1 MLTSVIGKI
10 FLEAYNKQ
18 NNRQYTPKEFFLEV
32 YYPIFFGHEKY
43 LIWVQNSAVVQ
54 KLNKTEIPSEKFEGA
69 IRQKEIIKIK
79 KKKLIDKIENAIS
92 FDASI
97 AVGYKAEGYTAT
109 TSGQTCIHNHKMKK
123 DDAYLSWIGAG
134 LGIRIGGAIILF
146 DKPQLLLDIA
156 EGWGKYRELINS
168 RPNLGGNKI
177 EAWNAI
183 WINRKYEQK
192 DHSLDLN
199 QYIKENND
207 SIELKT
213 ISWVQLFIHICKHFK
228 DPKMMGYF
236 YDLGKTNKT
245 FGFVPIVLSS
255 IRKSYEFTNQIFRD
269 YDSIILDELFQSWK
283 TEYGLD
289 IACRR
294 GVIGLYAMEPKDLWS
309 YLYSNKKSPKKKD
322 KIELLTY
329 QNWLLA
335 MLNNKQLWEKSMHVA
350 ELLHAYRQGQSKDRT
365 NRDNALKEL
374 LSHPY
379 QSSFMRNIS
388 KILEEIEDKKDLMEI
403 CRIINSM
410 PSDSVPYFVSLIK
423 IHYINIAGKL

>member
-1 MLTSVIGKI
+1 MVTSVIGKI
-10 FLEAYNKQ
+10 FLKAYNET
-18 NNRQYTPKEFFLEV
+18 NNTDYAPKEFFLDI
-32 YYPIFFGHEKY
+32 YYPLFFGQEKY
-43 LIWVQNSAVVQ
+43 LMATGNSPFENPKISWKDVISGKKPFETAERR
-54 KLNKTEIPSEKFEGA
+54 TERLEEFVEK
-69 IRQKEIIKIK
+69 
-79 KKKLIDKIENAIS
+79 IDSGIA
-92 FDASI
+92 DASI

-183 WINRKYEQK
+183 WINRKYEQI

>member
-1 MLTSVIGKI
+1 M
-10 FLEAYNKQ
+10 
-18 NNRQYTPKEFFLEV
+18 
-32 YYPIFFGHEKY
+32 
-43 LIWVQNSAVVQ
+43 
-54 KLNKTEIPSEKFEGA
+54 
-69 IRQKEIIKIK
+69 
-79 KKKLIDKIENAIS
+79 
-92 FDASI
+92 
-97 AVGYKAEGYTAT
+97 
-109 TSGQTCIHNHKMKK
+109 
-123 DDAYLSWIGAG
+123 
-134 LGIRIGGAIILF
+134 
-146 DKPQLLLDIA
+146 
-156 EGWGKYRELINS
+156 
-168 RPNLGGNKI
+168 
-177 EAWNAI
+177 
-183 WINRKYEQK
+183 
-192 DHSLDLN
+192 
-199 QYIKENND
+199 
-207 SIELKT
+207 
-213 ISWVQLFIHICKHFK
+213 
-228 DPKMMGYF
+228 
-236 YDLGKTNKT
+236 
-245 FGFVPIVLSS
+245 
-255 IRKSYEFTNQIFRD
+255 
-269 YDSIILDELFQSWK
+269 
-283 TEYGLD
+283 D

>member
-1 MLTSVIGKI
+1 MVTSVIGKI
-10 FLEAYNKQ
+10 FLKAYNER
-18 NNRQYTPKEFFLEV
+18 NNTDYAPKGFFLDI
-32 YYPIFFGHEKY
+32 YYPLFFGQEKY
-43 LIWVQNSAVVQ
+43 LMTAGNSPFENPKISWKDMILGKKHFETAERRAER
-54 KLNKTEIPSEKFEGA
+54 LEKFVE
-69 IRQKEIIKIK
+69 KIDSG
-79 KKKLIDKIENAIS
+79 IA
-92 FDASI
+92 DASI

-183 WINRKYEQK
+183 WINRKYEQI